1 MKFLDGFLLLA
12 WILMVPLGPFWIPG
26 AVGLT

>member
-12 WILMVPLGPFWIPG
+12 WIAVVPLGPFWIPSML
-26 AVGLT
+26 GLT